1 MSDFIVYNKKTGEIF
16 RTGNAPENMIKIQV
30 NNENEAVIEGKADDV
45 CDQIDL
51 KTKKVMKDYKTSR
64 KAIREA
70 EEQKRI
76 KDAPARAREILIQDR
91 ANCIV
96 RKMAIAELTKEGKI
110 KKGD

>member
-1 MSDFIVYNKKTGEIF
+1 MLSDFIVYNKKTGEIF

-30 NNENEAVIEGKADDV
+30 NNENEAVIEDKADDV

-76 KDAPARAREILIQDR
+76 EEAPAKAREALIQSR
-91 ANCIV
+91 ADQIV
-96 RKMAIAELTKEGKI
+96 HKMAIEQLTEEGKL
-110 KKGD
+110 